1 MKNDKLLSK
10 LINDL
15 NERAK
20 ESKCLYEIQN
30 LLNDRDLPF
39 DEVCYNIVTILPMG
53 WQFPEICK
61 AQLLFKN
68 KIFQVEE
75 FEETPWV
82 QETQIAV
89 HGKVI
94 GQINIYYTEER
105 PQADVGPFLN
115 EELALIQTIG
125 KQFEF
130 YVLHQQL
137 RTVFDNTAHIE
148 NSTQSE
154 WRYILDLLTRTDKGF
169 AVKISRKMINFLC
182 LYGVKE
188 AESLLGKFSIPDEG
202 EKEKN
207 FPFKAP
213 DDVDSMMTLTDV
225 FSVAE
230 RHLNEKEILTN
241 VHKWIK
247 QESSAFMANILN
259 NNATTVSEIISA
271 LEKYHFLA
279 EQGLKLSRL
288 RQKSFTVA
296 LIRKFM
302 SDQGTFIDI
311 AKKYID
317 VDTFY
322 KLTNNLIHP
331 EHSLGKLGGKSSGL
345 IVASH
350 ILSDAAK
357 EEKSLSKIKIP
368 KTWYITADGILDF
381 MKHNNLEDIMEQKY
395 KDIGLVRQEYP
406 YVIHVFKN
414 SPFSSEMIKYLSKCL
429 DDLGDVPL
437 VIRSSSLLED
447 RIGTAFAGKYKSLFV
462 ANQGS
467 KKKRMT
473 DLMDAIAEVYASTF
487 GPDPI
492 QYRVEHGLLDYN
504 EQMGIMIQQVVGKKV
519 GDYFFPAFAGVAFSN
534 NEYRWSSRIKREDG
548 LVRLV
553 PGLGTRAV
561 DRTSDDYPILIS
573 PKNPDLRVN
582 VSIDETIRYSPKQID
597 IINLKTKQFETKIIE
612 DLIKECGDSYPMINK
627 LISMIDEK
635 YLRPVKKFG
644 TDYQKDN
651 FVVTFNGLFSDKIF
665 MKEMND
671 VLFTLK
677 QKYKHPVDI
686 EFAHDGDDLY
696 LLQCRPQNLGYES
709 KPITFPEDIEAED
722 ILFTANKFISNGLV
736 QGISHVVY
744 VDPIEYANL
753 SSLEELKNVGKAI
766 GRLNK
771 ILPKRQFI
779 LMGPGRWGS
788 RGDIKLGVSVSYSD
802 ISNSSMLIEIARKNK
817 DYVPDLSFG
826 THFFLDLVEAGI
838 RYLPLYPDN
847 RDIIF
852 NEEFF
857 TENTNIFKDLLP
869 QYSSLSKVIK
879 VIDVKNVTK
888 GKEIQIYM
896 NAESDKA
903 IALIGEIDEEYSS
916 VDDDYIQA
924 NKVKKNDIDQK
935 DDYHWKWRLRA
946 IEKIAEAL
954 DAKRF
959 GVKELYI
966 FGSVKNATSRPD
978 SDIDILIH
986 FVGDADQ
993 KESLLIWLD
1002 AWSTSLGYYNFL
1014 STGYKVE
1021 NILDIHIIND
1031 EDIRN
1036 KTSYAM
1042 KISAVS
1048 DAARPLLLN
1057 KK

>member
-1 MKNDKLLSK
+1 MKNDKLLSR

-30 LLNDRDLPF
+30 LLNDRELSF

-61 AQLLFKN
+61 AQLLYKN
-68 KIFQVEE
+68 KIFQIEE
-75 FEETPWV
+75 FEETPWMQEV
-82 QETQIAV
+82 QITVQ
-89 HGKVI
+89 GKVT
-94 GQINIYYTEER
+94 GQINIYYIEER
-105 PQADVGPFLN
+105 PQADIGPFLN
-115 EELALIQTIG
+115 EELTLIETIG
-125 KQFEF
+125 KQFEL

-137 RTVFDNTAHIE
+137 RTVFGNHGNIE

-154 WRYILDLLTRTDKGF
+154 WRSILDLLTRTDKGF
-169 AVKISRKMINFLC
+169 AVKITRKMINFLC
-182 LYGVKE
+182 IYGVKE
-188 AESLLGKFSIPDEG
+188 AESLLEKFSIPDECV
-202 EKEKN
+202 KEKN
-207 FPFKAP
+207 FPFKALE
-213 DDVDSMMTLTDV
+213 DIDSMMTLTDV

-230 RHLNEKEILTN
+230 RHLTEEEILTN

-279 EQGLKLSRL
+279 EQGLELSGL

-302 SDQGTFIDI
+302 SDQRTFIDV
-311 AKKYID
+311 AKKHLN
-317 VDTFY
+317 VDSFY

-331 EHSLGKLGGKSSGL
+331 EHSLGKLGGKSAGL

-350 ILSDAAK
+350 ILLEDSNNAK
-357 EEKSLSKIKIP
+357 KVKNLKIP

-381 MKHNNLEDIMEQKY
+381 MKYNNLEDIMEQKY

-414 SPFSSEMIKYLSKCL
+414 SPFSSEMIKELSKCL
-429 DDLGDVPL
+429 DDLGDTPL
-437 VIRSSSLLED
+437 IIRSSSLLED
-447 RIGTAFAGKYKSLFV
+447 RMGTAFAGKYKSLFV
-462 ANQGS
+462 ANQGP
-467 KKKRMT
+467 KEKRMT
-473 DLMDAIAEVYASTF
+473 DLMDAISEVYASTF

-492 QYRVEHGLLDYN
+492 QYRAEHELLDYN

-548 LVRLV
+548 LIRLV

-573 PKNPDLRVN
+573 PKNSDLRVN
-582 VSIDETIRYSPKQID
+582 VSIDEKIRYSPKQID
-597 IINLKTKQFETKIIE
+597 VINLKTKKFETKKIDE
-612 DLIKECGDSYPMINK
+612 LIKKCGKNYPIINK
-627 LISMIDEK
+627 LVSVISEK
-635 YLRPVKKFG
+635 YLLPPKKFG
-644 TDYQKDN
+644 TDYKKEN
-651 FVVTFNGLFSDKIF
+651 FTVTFDGLLSDQVF

-671 VLFTLK
+671 ILYTLK
-677 QKYKHPVDI
+677 QKYEHPVDI

-696 LLQCRPQNLGYES
+696 LLQCRPQNLGYDS
-709 KPITFPEDIEAED
+709 KPITCPEDIKQNE

-744 VDPIEYANL
+744 VDPVGYSNL
-753 SSLEELKNVGKAI
+753 SSLEEMKNVGKAI
-766 GRLNK
+766 GLLNK
-771 ILPKRQFI
+771 ILPKKQFI

-802 ISNSSMLIEIARKNK
+802 ISNTSMLIEIAKKNK

-826 THFFLDLVEAGI
+826 THFFLDLVESGI
-838 RYLPLYPDN
+838 RYLPLYSDN

-857 TENTNIFKDLLP
+857 TESTNIFKDLLP
-869 QYSSLSKVIK
+869 KYSDLSNVIK

-888 GKEIQIYM
+888 GREIQIYM

-903 IALIGEIDEEYSS
+903 TALIRDINEEYNSREHYHFRTKD
-916 VDDDYIQA
+916 V
-924 NKVKKNDIDQK
+924 NKINIDKK

-946 IEKIAEAL
+946 VEKIAESL

-966 FGSVKNATSRPD
+966 FGSAKNATSRPD

-986 FVGDADQ
+986 FIGNKVQ
-993 KESLLIWLD
+993 KEGLLIWLD
-1002 AWSTSLGYYNFL
+1002 AWNTSLGYYNFL
-1014 STGYKVE
+1014 NTGYKLE
-1021 NILDIHIIND
+1021 NILDIHIINND
-1031 EDIRN
+1031 DI
-1036 KTSYAM
+1036 KTKSSYAM

-1048 DAARPLLLN
+1048 DAARPLFVN

>member
-1 MKNDKLLSK
+1 MQNDKLLSK

-30 LLNDRDLPF
+30 LLNDKELTF
-39 DEVCYNIVTILPMG
+39 DDVCYNIVTILPMG

-61 AQLLFKN
+61 AQLLYKN

-75 FEETPWV
+75 FEETLWM
-82 QETQIAV
+82 QESQIILQ
-89 HGKVI
+89 GKVV

-105 PQADVGPFLN
+105 PQTDIGPFLN
-115 EELALIQTIG
+115 EELALIETIG

-130 YVLHQQL
+130 YLLHQQL
-137 RTVFDNTAHIE
+137 RTVFDNTANE
-148 NSTQSE
+148 GNSTQSE
-154 WRYILDLLTRTDKGF
+154 WRYILDLLTRTDRGF
-169 AVKISRKMINFLC
+169 AARISRKMINFLC
-182 LYGVKE
+182 LNGVNE
-188 AESLLGKFSIPDEG
+188 AESLLEKFSIHDEG
-202 EKEKN
+202 DKEKN
-207 FPFKAP
+207 FPFKAL
-213 DDVDSMMTLTDV
+213 DDIDSMMTLKDV

-259 NNATTVSEIISA
+259 NNATTLSEIISA

-279 EQGLKLSRL
+279 EQGLELSTL

-296 LIRKFM
+296 LIRKIM
-302 SDQGTFIDI
+302 SDQGSFIDV
-311 AKKYID
+311 AKKHLD
-317 VDTFY
+317 VCAFY
-322 KLTNNLIHP
+322 KLTENLIHP

-350 ILSDAAK
+350 ILSAVSEK
-357 EEKSLSKIKIP
+357 EKSLSKIKTP

-395 KDIGLVRQEYP
+395 KDIGLVRQEYS

-414 SPFSSEMIKYLSKCL
+414 SPLSSDMIKDLSKCL
-429 DDLGDVPL
+429 DDLGNMPL

-447 RIGTAFAGKYKSLFV
+447 RLGTAFAGKYKSLFV

-473 DLMDAIAEVYASTF
+473 DLMDAITEVYASTF

-492 QYRVEHGLLDYN
+492 QYRAEHELLDYN

-548 LVRLV
+548 LIRLV

-561 DRTSDDYPILIS
+561 DRTSNDYPVLIS

-582 VSIDETIRYSPKQID
+582 VSIDEMIRYSPKQID
-597 IINLKTKQFETKIIE
+597 IINLKNNEFETKDIDEI
-612 DLIKECGDSYPMINK
+612 IKECGDSYPMINK
-627 LISMIDEK
+627 LVSIISEK
-635 YLRPVKKFG
+635 YLHPAKKFG
-644 TDYQKDN
+644 TDYKKDN
-651 FVVTFNGLFSDKIF
+651 FVVTFNGLFSDKKF
-665 MKEMND
+665 MNEMNGI
-671 VLFTLK
+671 LLTLK
-677 QKYKHPVDI
+677 QKYEHPVDI

-709 KPITFPEDIEAED
+709 KPITFPENVKTED

-753 SSLEELKNVGKAI
+753 SSLEELKTVGKVV
-766 GRLNK
+766 GLLNK

-802 ISNSSMLIEIARKNK
+802 ISNSSMLIEIAKKNR

-847 RDIIF
+847 RDIVF

-857 TENTNIFKDLLP
+857 EESTNVLKDLLP
-869 QYSSLSKVIK
+869 QYSSLCKVIK

-888 GKEIQIYM
+888 GREIQIFM
-896 NAESDKA
+896 SVESDKA
-903 IALIGEIDEEYSS
+903 MALIRNVDEESSS
-916 VDDDYIQA
+916 VYHDNIPA
-924 NKVKKNDIDQK
+924 KKVKKRDIDQK
-935 DDYHWKWRLRA
+935 DDFHWKWRLRA

-954 DAKRF
+954 DVKRF

-966 FGSVKNATSRPD
+966 FGSAKNATSRPD

-986 FVGDADQ
+986 FVGDESQ
-993 KESLLIWLD
+993 KEGLLIWLD

-1021 NILDIHIIND
+1021 NILDIHIITD
-1031 EDIRN
+1031 DDIKN
-1036 KTSYAM
+1036 KDSYAM

-1048 DAARPLLLN
+1048 DAARPLLIN